1 MNILLI
7 FMLMML
13 GQNDYAV
20 QYAFK
25 EPVVSND
32 LTYYH
37 KMKQIESLK

>member
-25 EPVVSND
+25 EPVINPE
-32 LTYYH
+32 LTYYE
-37 KMKQIESLK
+37 KMKLFESLK